1 MEDKGIV
8 DLYWKR
14 DEKAISE
21 TADKFGRYCF
31 SIAYN
36 ILSDTEDAEESVNDT
51 YLNAWNSMPPHR
63 PAILSTFL
71 GKITRFIS
79 LKKWRSKHTQ
89 KRGGGN
95 FDLAYEE
102 LSECIPAESTVESEL
117 EKAEIAKIV
126 NSFLDTLS
134 VCEQSVFVCR
144 YWYFDSISSIA
155 DQFGFSESKVKSMLH
170 RTRNKLKTKLSKE
183 GVLNEY

>member
-14 DEKAISE
+14 DEKAILE

-36 ILSDTEDAEESVNDT
+36 ILLDTEDAEESVNDT

-102 LSECIPAESTVESEL
+102 LSECISAESTVESEL